1 MEQLEEAR
9 SLLGSGRYKEAGAL
23 LDSVLASS
31 KSNDEA
37 WYLRG
42 MVFLK
47 TRNYDGAQECFEH
60 ALLLGR
66 KSRYYQIKGMAHFEL
81 YEMDEAAEAF
91 RNALSLEPDDAT
103 TNFFLALSYLFLD
116 DPRAD
121 DCMRKAYAQN
131 SKKTAQLLTN
141 FYTLFI
147 KNDPRVNDAQ
157 KKMIEERMKGLRS

>member
-1 MEQLEEAR
+1 MGQLEEAKG
-9 SLLGSGRYKEAGAL
+9 LLSEGRFKEAGAM
-23 LDSVLASS
+23 LDAILASS
-31 KSNDEA
+31 KADDEA

-42 MVFLK
+42 VAFLK
-47 TRNYDGAQECFEH
+47 MRNYDGAQECFEH

-81 YEMDEAAEAF
+81 FEMDDAAEAF

-103 TNFFLALSYLFLD
+103 TNFFLCLSYLFLD

-121 DCMRKAYAQN
+121 ECLKKAYAQN
-131 SKKTAQLLTN
+131 SRKTSQLLMN

-147 KNDPRVNDAQ
+147 KGDPRVSEAQ